1 MKISIVIP
9 CYNEEEVLPLLFE
22 RLSTAA
28 SSWGMDYEVICISDG
43 SQDRTWELLK
53 AYSASDRRWRCLCF
67 ARNFGHQAAV
77 SAGLYH
83 ATGDATVIL
92 DADLQDPPESVI
104 NLIEKWREGY
114 HVVAAV
120 RVKRKDAPLKSILA
134 WGFYRLMAKLVS
146 FNIPIDAGDY
156 CLLDRKVVN
165 VLNSLPE
172 RSRYIRGLRA
182 WSGFRQTSVAYERQ
196 ARAAGAPLY
205 TFRKSLKLAMD
216 GVFSFST
223 LPLRLVMHLGLWIS
237 GLSFLGAIITF
248 FQKIFASQLIAFG
261 LQPGPGFPTIVIA
274 VLFLG
279 GVQLVCLGILGE
291 YLGRVYEEV
300 KGRPQWIIQESAGFD
315 EPPSMSPTPRTPRT
329 VT

>member
-1 MKISIVIP
+1 MKISVVVP
-9 CYNEEEVLPLLFE
+9 CYNEEEVLPLLFA

-28 SSWGMDYEVICISDG
+28 QNWGMDYEVICVSDG
-43 SQDRTWELLK
+43 SHDKTWELLK
-53 AYSASDRRWRCLCF
+53 AQNGHDSRWRCLCF
-67 ARNFGHQAAV
+67 ARNFGHQTAV

-83 ATGDATVIL
+83 ATGDAAVVI
-92 DADLQDPPESVI
+92 DADLQDPPESVVK
-104 NLIEKWREGY
+104 LIEKWREGY

-120 RVKRKDAPLKSILA
+120 RAKRKDAALKRALA
-134 WGFYRLMAKLVS
+134 WGFYRVMAKLVT
-146 FNIPIDAGDY
+146 FNIPTDTGDY

-172 RSRYIRGLRA
+172 RNRYVRGLRA
-182 WSGFRQTSVAYERQ
+182 WSGFRQTSVTFERQ

-205 TFRKSLKLAMD
+205 TFGKSLKLALD
-216 GVFSFST
+216 GIFSFST

-248 FQKIFASQLIAFG
+248 LQKVFAAQLTAVG

-274 VLFLG
+274 ILFLG

-300 KGRPQWIIQESAGFD
+300 KGRPQWIIQESVGFNG
-315 EPPSMSPTPRTPRT
+315 PPPAPRPPLTA
-329 VT
+329 V